1 MTTTL
6 KALRTR
12 TTPIGADLGSC
23 AVRLVQAKSDR
34 DRFVV
39 ERTAQSERTVG
50 TTDADPQSTRKLLR
64 DCQTKT
70 RFHGCAAVAALST
83 PELAFHA
90 LELPRAALQAGD
102 DGLVR
107 IEVERLTTR
116 SQGDFETRHWV
127 VPTTGSS
134 GPNAIAVEAG
144 HDAITA
150 ALEVCTESKLD
161 CVCVEAGAA
170 ALVRFASLARPSD
183 PKTIRGVLDLGG
195 RQSRLIVFADDTPL
209 LVRTTGTGGRSWTQ
223 RIADALQI
231 TLKAAEVHKRSH
243 GICRTGP
250 ARGGDDDRSEL
261 SAMLLGA
268 LRLDLNELAGEV
280 KRSFEYVLGC
290 HPGCRAG
297 DLMLVGGGARLRNL
311 QDFLAQALGIEIAPA
326 SEYVVQ
332 PESRIVWPASSR
344 DPIEPFALAVGLAVG
359 DER

>member
-1 MTTTL
+1 MTTMFES
-6 KALRTR
+6 LRSR

-23 AVRLVQAKSDR
+23 AVRLVQATPNG

-39 ERTAQSERTVG
+39 QNAAQSERTLAASD
-50 TTDADPQSTRKLLR
+50 TDPRATRRLLN
-64 DCQTKT
+64 DCHTKT
-70 RFHGCAAVAALST
+70 RFHGRAVVAALST

-107 IEVERLTTR
+107 IEVERLSTR

-144 HDAITA
+144 HGAVNAAI
-150 ALEVCTESKLD
+150 ESCADCKLD
-161 CVCVEAGAA
+161 CIAVEAGAA
-170 ALVRFASLARPSD
+170 ALIRFASLARPSD

-195 RQSRLIVFADDTPL
+195 RQSRLIVFADESPL
-209 LVRTTGTGGRSWTQ
+209 LVRTTGTGGRAWTQ
-223 RIADALQI
+223 RIVDALQI

-243 GICRTGP
+243 GICRTGST
-250 ARGGDDDRSEL
+250 RDDDDRSEL
-261 SAMLLGA
+261 PSMLLGA

-290 HPGCRAG
+290 HPSCRAG

-311 QDFLAQALGIEIAPA
+311 PAFLTQALGIEIAPA
-326 SEYVVQ
+326 SEYVAAPTSRIIW
-332 PESRIVWPASSR
+332 PESMH
-344 DPIEPFALAVGLAVG
+344 DPVEPFALAIGLAVG
-359 DER
+359 DES